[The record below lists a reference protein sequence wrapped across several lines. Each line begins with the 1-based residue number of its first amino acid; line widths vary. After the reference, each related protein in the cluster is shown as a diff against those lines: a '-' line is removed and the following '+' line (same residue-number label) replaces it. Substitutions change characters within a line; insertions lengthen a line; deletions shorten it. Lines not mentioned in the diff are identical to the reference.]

1 MVIVVVVVVD
11 GDCGGG
17 GGGDAILWRFNKI
30 LCCMVF
36 GLINLGLSFMK
47 ATLKM

>member
-1 MVIVVVVVVD
+1 MVIVVVR

-17 GGGDAILWRFNKI
+17 GGGDGDAILWRFNKI